1 MATDSL
7 NAPQREAIRYLDG
20 PLLVLAGA
28 GSGKT
33 RVITQKIA
41 WLTGECGVAPEKITA
56 ITFTN
61 KAAKEMKERAA
72 KLLAKAGG
80 GAERLNISTFHSLG
94 VRILRQE
101 ARHVGLKPG
110 FSILDAS
117 DTGQLFQ
124 EMLKDA
130 DKARVRLIQNRI
142 SLWKNSVIGPE
153 EAARIAADDLE
164 AGAAKVY
171 AEYERTLRAYQAVDF
186 DDLIRLPV
194 ELFEAHDEVGGRW
207 RSRIWH
213 LLVDEYQ
220 DTNRCQYRLMKLLT
234 GPRAAFTAVGD
245 DDQSIYAWRGADIAN
260 LRLLRDEYPQL
271 KIVKLE
277 QNYRSTTRILAAAN
291 SVISHNPNLFDKK
304 LWSDRG
310 HGDAVRVVAC
320 RDNEHEAEW
329 VVSRMQAHR
338 FEHRGKWS
346 DYAVLYRGNHQA
358 RGFEE
363 QLRAHKIPYVLSGGQ
378 SFFER
383 AEIKDVTCYLR
394 LLANQDDDPAFIR
407 AVTTPKRGIGGTTL
421 EALGKAAGRR
431 HQSLFAAIFAPGID
445 TELPTK
451 PLVALREFGQF
462 INRMEYRAGKEPAG
476 QVLNDLLTAIGY
488 ETWLF
493 ETLTPKEAEAK
504 WGNVRDFVG
513 WLTAKGEEEGK
524 TLVELA
530 QAVALISM
538 LDKQEGEHD
547 AVQLATLHA
556 AKGLEFRHVF
566 LVGVEEGLLPHR
578 DSLDAAKLEEE
589 RRLMYVG
596 ITRAQMSLTVSWCQK
611 RKQGKEVS
619 EREGSRFIAEM
630 GAEVERSGGNQ
641 APAVTRDEGRAKLAR
656 FKAMLAGQKD
666 EEPAPT

>member
-1 MATDSL
+1 VADLL

-41 WLTGECGVAPEKITA
+41 WLIDECSIAPEKITA

-72 KLLAKAGG
+72 KLAGSRG
-80 GAERLNISTFHSLG
+80 EGLNISTFHALG
-94 VRILRQE
+94 ARILRTE
-101 ARHVGLKPG
+101 ARHAGLKPG

-130 DKARVRLIQNRI
+130 DKLRVRLIQNRI

-153 EAARIAADDLE
+153 EAAKIAEDDLE

-194 ELFEAHDEVGGRW
+194 VLFENHDEIGSRW

-234 GPRAAFTAVGD
+234 GARANFTAVGD
-245 DDQSIYAWRGADIAN
+245 DDQSIYGWRGADIGN
-260 LRLLRDEYPQL
+260 LSLLRDEYPLL
-271 KIVKLE
+271 KIIKLE

-291 SVISHNPNLFDKK
+291 SVIGHNPKLFDKK
-304 LWSDRG
+304 LWSDKG
-310 HGDAVRVVAC
+310 HGDAIQVMTC
-320 RDNEHEAEW
+320 RDNDHEAEW
-329 VVSRMQAHR
+329 VTARLQAHR
-338 FEHRGKWS
+338 FDHRGKWS
-346 DYAVLYRGNHQA
+346 DYAVLYRGNYQA

-363 QLRAHKIPYVLSGGQ
+363 QLRAQRIPYVLSGGQ
-378 SFFER
+378 SFFDR
-383 AEIKDVTCYLR
+383 AEIKDITSYLR
-394 LLANQDDDPAFIR
+394 LMANQDDDPAFIR

-421 EALGKAAGRR
+421 EALGTAAGRR
-431 HQSLFAAIFAPGID
+431 HQSLFATIFAPGIE
-445 TELPTK
+445 TEISAK
-451 PLVALREFGQF
+451 PHAALREFANF
-462 INRMEYRAGKEPAG
+462 INRIEFRAGKEPAG
-476 QVLNDLLTAIGY
+476 QVLNDLLRAIGY

-493 ETLTPKEAEAK
+493 ATLEPKEAETK
-504 WGNVRDFVG
+504 WGNVQDFVG
-513 WLTAKGEEEGK
+513 WLAVKGEEENK
-524 TLVELA
+524 TLIELA
-530 QAVALISM
+530 QTVALISM
-538 LDKQEGEHD
+538 LDKQEGEQD
-547 AVQLATLHA
+547 AVQLTTLHA

-566 LVGVEEGLLPHR
+566 LVGVEEGILPHR
-578 DSLDAAKLEEE
+578 ESLDATKLEEE

-596 ITRAQMSLTVSWCQK
+596 ITRAQLSLAVTWCEK
-611 RKQGKEVS
+611 RKQGRETT
-619 EREGSRFIAEM
+619 EREISRFIAEM
-630 GAEVERSGGNQ
+630 GEDLKRIGGKSAVPAEEDKV
-641 APAVTRDEGRAKLAR
+641 AGRAKLAR
-656 FKAMLAGQKD
+656 FKAMLAGQK
-666 EEPAPT
+666 

>member
-1 MATDSL
+1 MAESL
-7 NAPQREAIRYLDG
+7 NAPQREAVRYLDG

-41 WLTGECGVAPEKITA
+41 WLIGECGIAPEKITA

-72 KLLAKAGG
+72 KLVGGRAEGLA
-80 GAERLNISTFHSLG
+80 ISTFHALG

-101 ARHVGLKPG
+101 ARHLGLKPG
-110 FSILDAS
+110 FSIFDAS
-117 DTGQLFQ
+117 DTAQLFQ

-130 DKARVRLIQNRI
+130 DKARIRLIQNRI
-142 SLWKNSVIGPE
+142 SLWKNAVVGPE
-153 EAARIAADDLE
+153 EAAGNAGDDLE
-164 AGAAKVY
+164 AHAAKVY
-171 AEYERTLRAYQAVDF
+171 ADYERTLRAYQAVDF

-194 ELFEAHDEVGGRW
+194 ELFEAHEDIALRW

-234 GPRAAFTAVGD
+234 GPRASFTAVGD
-245 DDQSIYAWRGADIAN
+245 DDQSIYAWRGADIGN
-260 LRLLRDEYPQL
+260 LRLLRDEYPRL
-271 KIVKLE
+271 KIIKLE

-291 SVISHNPNLFDKK
+291 ALIRHNPKLFDKR

-310 HGDAVRVVAC
+310 HGDAIQVVAC
-320 RDNEHEAEW
+320 RNDEHEAEW
-329 VVSRMQAHR
+329 LAARLQAHR

-358 RGFEE
+358 RAFEQ
-363 QLRAHKIPYVLSGGQ
+363 QLRTNKIPYVLSGGQ

-383 AEIKDVTCYLR
+383 AEIKDITSYLR

-431 HQSLFAAIFAPGID
+431 HQSLFAAVFAPGIE
-445 TELPTK
+445 TELSAK
-451 PLVALREFGQF
+451 PLGALREFAQF
-462 INRMEYRAGKEPAG
+462 INRMEHRAGREPAR
-476 QVLNDLLTAIGY
+476 QVLDDLLKAIGY

-493 ETLTPKEAEAK
+493 ETLEPRDAENR
-504 WGNVRDFVG
+504 WSNVRDFAD
-513 WLTAKGEEEGK
+513 WLGKKGDEENK
-524 TLVELA
+524 TLAELA
-530 QAVALISM
+530 QTVALLSM
-538 LDKQEGEHD
+538 LDKREEAQD

-578 DSLDAAKLEEE
+578 DCLDAERLEEE

-596 ITRAQMSLTVSWCQK
+596 ITRAQLSLTITWCEK
-611 RKQGKEVS
+611 RKQGREVT
-619 EREGSRFIAEM
+619 ERQISRFVAEM
-630 GAEVERSGGNQ
+630 GDDLKHAGRNTTADDKAAGRER
-641 APAVTRDEGRAKLAR
+641 LAQLR
-656 FKAMLAGQKD
+656 AMLAATTH
-666 EEPAPT
+666 PATPSRP

>member
-1 MATDSL
+1 LAVDSL

-41 WLTGECGVAPEKITA
+41 WLMAEAGVAPQKITA

-72 KLLAKAGG
+72 KLTGG
-80 GAERLNISTFHSLG
+80 RATEGLTISTFHALG
-94 VRILRQE
+94 VRILRHE
-101 ARHVGLKPG
+101 ARHAGLKPS

-117 DTGQLFQ
+117 DTGQLFH

-130 DKARVRLIQNRI
+130 DKIRVRMIQNRI
-142 SLWKNSVIGPE
+142 SLWKNAVIGPE
-153 EAARIAADDLE
+153 QALKIAADDLE

-194 ELFEAHDEVGGRW
+194 ELLEANEEVGSRW
-207 RSRIWH
+207 RTRIWH

-220 DTNRCQYRLMKLLT
+220 DTNRCQYRLLKLLT
-234 GPRAAFTAVGD
+234 GPRASFTAVGD
-245 DDQSIYAWRGADIAN
+245 DDQSIYGWRGADIEN

-271 KIVKLE
+271 KVIKLE

-291 SVISHNPNLFDKK
+291 SVIAKNPKLFDKR
-304 LWSDRG
+304 LWSDKG
-310 HGDAVRVVAC
+310 HGDAIQVVDC
-320 RDNEHEAEW
+320 RDGEHEAEW
-329 VVSRMQAHR
+329 VASRLQAHR

-346 DYAVLYRGNHQA
+346 HYAILYRGNYQA
-358 RGFEE
+358 RAFEQ
-363 QLRAHKIPYVLSGGQ
+363 QLRAQKIPYVLSGGQ
-378 SFFER
+378 SFFDR
-383 AEIKDVTCYLR
+383 AEIKDVTSYLR

-421 EALGKAAGRR
+421 EALGRAAGRR
-431 HQSLFAAIFAPGID
+431 HQGLFGAIFAPGIE
-445 TELPTK
+445 TELAAK
-451 PLVALREFGQF
+451 PLAAVREFGQF
-462 INRMEYRAGKEPAG
+462 INRMESRAAKEPAG
-476 QVLNDLLTAIGY
+476 QVLNDLLRAIGY

-493 ETLTPKEAEAK
+493 ETLDPKEAETK
-504 WGNVRDFVG
+504 WANVRDFVD
-513 WLTAKGEEEGK
+513 WLATKGQEENK
-524 TLVELA
+524 NLIELA
-530 QAVALISM
+530 QTVALLSM
-538 LDKQEGEHD
+538 LDKQEGEQD

-566 LVGVEEGLLPHR
+566 LVGVEEGILPHR
-578 DSLDAAKLEEE
+578 ESLEAAKLEEE

-596 ITRAQMSLTVSWCQK
+596 ITRAQMSLCVTWCQR
-611 RKQGKEVS
+611 RKQGKEIM
-619 EREGSRFIAEM
+619 EREPSRFIEEM
-630 GAEVERSGGNQ
+630 GGDLKRTGKDRN
-641 APAVTRDEGRAKLAR
+641 APEDRDAGRAKLAQFR
-656 FKAMLAGQKD
+656 ALLAGQK
-666 EEPAPT
+666 

>member
-1 MATDSL
+1 MAADSL

-41 WLTGECGVAPEKITA
+41 WLIDECNIAPEKITA

-72 KLLAKAGG
+72 KLAGSRG
-80 GAERLNISTFHSLG
+80 EGLNISTFHALG
-94 VRILRQE
+94 ARILRTE
-101 ARHVGLKPG
+101 ARHAGLKPG

-124 EMLKDA
+124 EMLRDA
-130 DKARVRLIQNRI
+130 DKLRIRMIQNRI
-142 SLWKNSVIGPE
+142 SLWKNAVVGPE
-153 EAARIAADDLE
+153 EAATIAEDELE
-164 AGAAKVY
+164 AGAAKIY

-194 ELFEAHDEVGGRW
+194 VLFESHDEVGSRW

-234 GPRAAFTAVGD
+234 GARANFTAVGD
-245 DDQSIYAWRGADIAN
+245 DDQSIYGWRGADIGN
-260 LRLLRDEYPQL
+260 LSLLRDEYPQL
-271 KIVKLE
+271 KIIKLE

-291 SVISHNPNLFDKK
+291 SVIAQNPKLFEKR
-304 LWSDRG
+304 LWSDKG
-310 HGDAVRVVAC
+310 HGDAIQVVAC
-320 RDNEHEAEW
+320 RDNDHEAEW
-329 VVSRMQAHR
+329 VAARLQAHR

-346 DYAVLYRGNHQA
+346 DYAILYRGNYQA
-358 RGFEE
+358 RSFEE
-363 QLRAHKIPYVLSGGQ
+363 QLRAQKIPYVLSGGQ
-378 SFFER
+378 SFFDR
-383 AEIKDVTCYLR
+383 AEIKDITCYLR
-394 LLANQDDDPAFIR
+394 LLTNQDDDPAFIR

-421 EALGKAAGRR
+421 EALGQAAGRR
-431 HQSLFAAIFAPGID
+431 HQSLFATIFAPGIE
-445 TELPTK
+445 TEISAK
-451 PLVALREFGQF
+451 PHAALREFGNF
-462 INRMEYRAGKEPAG
+462 INRIEFRAGKEPAG
-476 QVLNDLLTAIGY
+476 QVLNDLLRAIGY

-493 ETLTPKEAEAK
+493 RTLDPKEAETK
-504 WGNVRDFVG
+504 WGNVQDFVG
-513 WLTAKGEEEGK
+513 WLATKGEDEGK

-530 QAVALISM
+530 QTVALISM
-538 LDKQEGEHD
+538 LDKQDGEQD

-566 LVGVEEGLLPHR
+566 LVGVEEGILPHR
-578 DSLDAAKLEEE
+578 ESLDAAKLEEE

-596 ITRAQMSLTVSWCQK
+596 ITRAQMSLAVTWCEK
-611 RKQGKEVS
+611 RKQGREVT
-619 EREGSRFIAEM
+619 EREISRFVAEM
-630 GAEVERSGGNQ
+630 GEDLKRVGGKSATP
-641 APAVTRDEGRAKLAR
+641 APEDKLAGRAKLAQFR
-656 FKAMLAGQKD
+656 AMLASPK
-666 EEPAPT
+666 